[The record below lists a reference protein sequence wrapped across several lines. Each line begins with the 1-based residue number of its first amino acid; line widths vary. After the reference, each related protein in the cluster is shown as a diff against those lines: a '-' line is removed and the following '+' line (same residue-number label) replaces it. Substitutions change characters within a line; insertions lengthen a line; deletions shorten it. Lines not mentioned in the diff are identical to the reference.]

1 MRVEIGGRAEAWEA
15 ELSGEHTEHLQRKP
29 QKSVCVHF
37 GCNCT
42 CNPPIN
48 AYDSTRE
55 LNFNIRT
62 EQEDADSQGWSIQ
75 RRA

>member
-1 MRVEIGGRAEAWEA
+1 MGVELAGRAEAGAA
-15 ELSGEHTEHLQRKP
+15 EFSGEHKEHLQSKP

-42 CNPPIN
+42 CKPPIN
-48 AYDSTRE
+48 AYDSTRK

-62 EQEDADSQGWSIQ
+62 EQEVADSQGWSIQ